1 MNRHQ
6 LSLVL
11 LACLSAACATP
22 PLTATDVLVTRI
34 ARERTAGENCTVG
47 EVRYCVV
54 DQDRSKHCECTRER
68 VLFDEGSSR

>member
-11 LACLSAACATP
+11 LACLSGACATP

-34 ARERTAGENCTVG
+34 NREQPASENCPVG
-47 EVRYCVV
+47 EVHYCIV
-54 DQDRSKHCECTRER
+54 DQDRSKHCQCTRER
-68 VLFDEGSSR
+68 VLDEGSRR